1 MLRKKNVRK
10 YFYENFQNGGQV
22 NFGKNI
28 RKSKQKFFTGQGIK
42 HVILDLAVPP
52 RMQNRFQGPPTTR
65 YTVKQRKQ
73 ISELIFTKNTKIS
86 PQNGGENKS
95 ENYLQYRTNLNH

>member
-1 MLRKKNVRK
+1 MLTETTQTQMPRKKNVRK

-65 YTVKQRKQ
+65 YTVKQRKKFRINFQ
-73 ISELIFTKNTKIS
+73 
-86 PQNGGENKS
+86 
-95 ENYLQYRTNLNH
+95 